1 MENKANEL
9 IDRAFLFLDQL
20 KFNIKII
27 DELQLKVKN
36 SNDEQ
41 ILLDNLYQLADQ
53 LADLRKPLGDAQHY
67 INWAAAIIDEKTGE

>member
-1 MENKANEL
+1 MENNANEL

-41 ILLDNLYQLADQ
+41 ILLENLWQLADQ
-53 LADLRKPLGDAQHY
+53 LADLRKPLGDAQQFV
-67 INWAAAIIDEKTGE
+67 NWAAAIINEKTGE

>member
-1 MENKANEL
+1 MENNANEL

-20 KFNIKII
+20 KFNMKII

-53 LADLRKPLGDAQHY
+53 LADLRKPLGDAQFY